1 MLLDVEFIKVPKD
14 FQQVGKELAAIMIDV
29 GFAKSKTEARNHIKG
44 GAIKINDQKVI
55 DPFARLMKTEDGR
68 ILLVEQET

>member
-1 MLLDVEFIKVPKD
+1 MLLDVEFVKVPKN

-44 GAIKINDQKVI
+44 GAIKINDQKVV
-55 DPFARLMKTEDGR
+55 DPFARLCREDNR
-68 ILLVEQET
+68 YFLIEYE

>member
-14 FQQVGKELAAIMIDV
+14 APQVGKELAAVMIEV

-55 DPFARLMKTEDGR
+55 DPFARLCREDNKYF
-68 ILLVEQET
+68 LVEYE